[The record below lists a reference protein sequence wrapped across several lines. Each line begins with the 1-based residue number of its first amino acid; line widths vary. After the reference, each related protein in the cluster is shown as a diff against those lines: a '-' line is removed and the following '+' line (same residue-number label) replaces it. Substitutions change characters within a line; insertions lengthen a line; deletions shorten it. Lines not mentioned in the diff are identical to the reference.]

1 MVPLTMLWLPILV
14 SAVIVFIA
22 SSIIWMALPIHKND
36 YKKLANENAVADAMG
51 SVPAGQYMF
60 PYSGGGQMTPEI
72 KERFEKG
79 PAGIMIIREPGPFSM
94 GTQLV
99 TWFIYCLVISLFVAY
114 LTGRTLG
121 AGHDYL
127 EVFRVA
133 GTAAVLGYAGAAAPN
148 AIWFSKPWSV
158 VVKDIVDGVVYGLLT
173 AGVFGWLWPQ

>member
-22 SSIIWMALPIHKND
+22 SSIIWMALPIHKKD
-36 YKKLANENAVADAMG
+36 YQKLPNENAVADAIG

-60 PYSGGGQMTPEI
+60 PYSGGQVTPEI

-79 PAGIMIIREPGPFSM
+79 PAGIMVVRKPGPFSM

-99 TWFIYCLVISLFVAY
+99 SWFIYCLVISVLVAY
-114 LTGRTLG
+114 LTGRTLSEG
-121 AGHDYL
+121 AYYL

-148 AIWFSKPWSV
+148 AIWFSKPWGV
-158 VVKDIVDGVVYGLLT
+158 VSKDIVDGVVYGLLT
-173 AGVFGWLWPQ
+173 AGVFGWLWPH